1 MVRSGDNVSPFF
13 CYSHYR
19 GFFPSFLLRW
29 LKTTLMELYL
39 IPSWDS
45 SYIDSPL
52 SDLGIDQ
59 CHQLREF
66 LEKPCAEP
74 NAATDFELLTKGE
87 GRSVLVSSQLRRAAA
102 TLAIGLTDR
111 LQRTREPVYL
121 HSACQEISRNF
132 DTQSLAPMGGVPS
145 LKDVHDLDDVVQ
157 FNGDYNDGNKTLSL
171 TGAAHVST
179 RPHVHVSLCGR
190 CRLPTCHRPLPGVK
204 RLQRFAEWVSERPDD
219 EEAVIVAGHSLWF
232 RSFFQVLAAI
242 PCHSHRRS
250 SSMHGLSSVFFH
262 RFKRAHS
269 GCVTLVCNLDA
280 ALLTAELDA
289 HLQEAQDRQLRRD
302 RPHAAT

>member
-1 MVRSGDNVSPFF
+1 
-13 CYSHYR
+13 
-19 GFFPSFLLRW
+19 
-29 LKTTLMELYL
+29 MELYL

-59 CHQLREF
+59 CNQLREF

-74 NAATDFELLTKGE
+74 NAAIDFELLTKGE
-87 GRSVLVSSQLRRAAA
+87 GRSILVSSQLRRAAA

-145 LKDVHDLDDVVQ
+145 LKGVHDLDDVVQ

-171 TGAAHVST
+171 TGAAHVHRSGWPRAPRVHMST
-179 RPHVHVSLCGR
+179 RPRVTVRPLSTAHVSPSTLR
-190 CRLPTCHRPLPGVK
+190 R
-204 RLQRFAEWVSERPDD
+204 
-219 EEAVIVAGHSLWF
+219 EAA
-232 RSFFQVLAAI
+232 
-242 PCHSHRRS
+242 
-250 SSMHGLSSVFFH
+250 
-262 RFKRAHS
+262 
-269 GCVTLVCNLDA
+269 A
-280 ALLTAELDA
+280 AL
-289 HLQEAQDRQLRRD
+289 R
-302 RPHAAT
+302 